1 MSLIIIRADANQ
13 KLLNA
18 LADIERHAGLKVQG
32 KPKILDH
39 NYADKMVES
48 ILKTRLRNRS
58 QVAVM
63 ARLEQDTTLS
73 IMKIKSIHPPAHV
86 VVVSDEYEEYETLKL
101 KMHNAPDFKGYYSHK
116 KN

>member
-1 MSLIIIRADANQ
+1 MSLIIIRADSNK

-18 LADIERHAGLKVQG
+18 MADIERHAGLKVQG
-32 KPKILDH
+32 KPKILDN

-63 ARLEQDTTLS
+63 VKLEQDATLS

-86 VVVSDEYEEYETLKL
+86 VVISEEYAEYETLKL
-101 KMHNAPDFKGYYSHK
+101 KMQYAPDFKGYYSHK
-116 KN
+116 KK